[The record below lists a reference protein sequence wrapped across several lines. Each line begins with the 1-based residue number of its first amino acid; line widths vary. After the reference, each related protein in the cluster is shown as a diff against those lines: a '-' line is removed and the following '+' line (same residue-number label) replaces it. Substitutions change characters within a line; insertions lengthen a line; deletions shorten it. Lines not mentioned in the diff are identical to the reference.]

1 MFVRI
6 DKSNKKNDIFFFNL
20 SVHEVR
26 FVEKFI
32 YLRHLTYIDDYY

>member
-1 MFVRI
+1 MT
-6 DKSNKKNDIFFFNL
+6 SFFNL

>member
-6 DKSNKKNDIFFFNL
+6 DKLNKKMASFFNL
-20 SVHEVR
+20 LVCGVC